1 MNKVNTREDCCLTR
15 GVNFGEKTRH
25 TPSSNECKF
34 LTGKQSEE
42 KNYSREDVTGN
53 N

>member
-1 MNKVNTREDCCLTR
+1 MNKVNTWEDCCLTR

-25 TPSSNECKF
+25 TPSGNECKF

-42 KNYSREDVTGN
+42 KNYS
-53 N
+53 